1 MTMKKLQNEI
11 ADKLDLLEEKRKQL
25 GGNRDSRQV
34 AELLSYIDGQID
46 ALLAVKLALTG
57 NKVLFS
63 CIGES

>member
-1 MTMKKLQNEI
+1 MKKLQNEI

-46 ALLAVKLALTG
+46 ALLAVRLALNG

>member
-1 MTMKKLQNEI
+1 MKKLQNEI
-11 ADKLDLLEEKRKQL
+11 ADKLDLLEERRRQL
-25 GGNRDSRQV
+25 EYNRDSRQV

-46 ALLAVKLALTG
+46 ALLAVRLALNG